1 MKGTKSSHGKGKR
14 SAEDWVDIARGFG
27 EKCVTI
33 QHDSKLD
40 IEQKLE
46 KQKALSKEMIKEIQ
60 DDSHLSDEDKN
71 VMIKSIKSYIEDW
84 SKMHDILEAGPSS
97 QASSKKSKK

>member
-14 SAEDWVDIARGFG
+14 SAEDWVDIARSFG
-27 EKCVTI
+27 EKCVKI

-40 IEQKLE
+40 TEQKLE

-60 DDSHLSDEDKN
+60 DDPHLSDEDKS
-71 VMIKSIKSYIEDW
+71 VMINSIKSYIEDW
-84 SKMHDILEAGPSS
+84 SKMHDILQAGPSTEPS
-97 QASSKKSKK
+97 PKKSKK